1 MLSDKIQHHHCLRSN
16 INIDDNWR
24 RNNFFQKFARS
35 VSMKSD
41 AELNFFL
48 FYIIRLDIIKM
59 LFEIGDEP
67 VELNTTFTVT
77 MRIDTSTGSKQES
90 MLISILFCPY

>member
-1 MLSDKIQHHHCLRSN
+1 
-16 INIDDNWR
+16 
-24 RNNFFQKFARS
+24 
-35 VSMKSD
+35 
-41 AELNFFL
+41 
-48 FYIIRLDIIKM
+48 M

-90 MLISILFCPY
+90 MLISILFCPFYSKSILLSSININLFNEK

>member
-1 MLSDKIQHHHCLRSN
+1 MK
-16 INIDDNWR
+16 
-24 RNNFFQKFARS
+24 FF
-35 VSMKSD
+35 
-41 AELNFFL
+41 
-48 FYIIRLDIIKM
+48 YTIRLDIIKM

-90 MLISILFCPY
+90 MLISILFCPYYIQNQYYFLQLISICLMKSRSEGSKRKSNIIERFRKKC